1 MADNAA
7 PLLERKK
14 KPKVEEDDTT
24 SYEGEEDRANLD
36 PSKKWEAKEDQHDK
50 EARRERRHA

>member
-36 PSKKWEAKEDQHDK
+36 PSKKWEAKEDEADK
-50 EARRERRHA
+50 